1 MSACVLFSL
10 TCRHFWFACLNEWMW
25 KSFHPLS
32 RDNAAVIWRTEF
44 CRVYGYTSR
53 LFIMS
58 LHFSSL
64 HSFFQF
70 WLFSTS
76 LCKSAFIPP
85 FLPILPL
92 SLSILISLLPVISS
106 LQFLYL
112 NFISPSSRSL
122 SLSLYCLFTKQYSKT
137 NHPSIDANAVIKIRA
152 NYSFSLDF
160 LLILSFCMC
169 SLFYLLSGALIWSQE
184 NTSCKREF
192 LIDLETKSTEFTFH
206 QQKHWLFGWL

>member
-1 MSACVLFSL
+1 M
-10 TCRHFWFACLNEWMW
+10 NEWMW

-44 CRVYGYTSR
+44 CRVYGYTSL

-85 FLPILPL
+85 FLPILTL
-92 SLSILISLLPVISS
+92 SFLFFYPHFSLVPVISS

-112 NFISPSSRSL
+112 HFPPFGWPTSPSSRSL
-122 SLSLYCLFTKQYSKT
+122 SLPLYCLFTKQCSTSACVNINRWLIKT
-137 NHPSIDANAVIKIRA
+137 NHPSIDANAVIKIRT
-152 NYSFSLDF
+152 NHSFSLDF

-184 NTSCKREF
+184 NTSCKRMF
-192 LIDLETKSTEFTFH
+192 LMDLETKFKKTPLALWMT
-206 QQKHWLFGWL
+206 LML